1 MLHTVTGNVESMEPA
16 ENTGQ
21 AGNLGSAA
29 HCGRGYGEHGASREH
44 RRGWVAWGEGSWSA
58 MVCQGE
64 SLVLAEE
71 TANMS
76 FFASEDF
83 MYYFLLYSE

>member
-29 HCGRGYGEHGASREH
+29 HCDRGYGEHGASREQ
-44 RRGWVAWGEGSWSA
+44 RRGWVASGEGHCILRGGAWSKKIK
-58 MVCQGE
+58 
-64 SLVLAEE
+64 
-71 TANMS
+71 
-76 FFASEDF
+76 
-83 MYYFLLYSE
+83 